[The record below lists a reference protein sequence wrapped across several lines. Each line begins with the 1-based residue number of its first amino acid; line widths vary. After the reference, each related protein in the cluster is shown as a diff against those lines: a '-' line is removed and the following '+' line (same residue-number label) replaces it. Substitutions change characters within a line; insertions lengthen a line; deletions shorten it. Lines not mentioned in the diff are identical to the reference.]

1 MVREF
6 PLYSSFLPL
15 AAKVSEPGEG
25 RICGTSE
32 RTSSTRSCTATVAR
46 EIHRHFAVC
55 VAKYLL
61 MIISRH
67 LQEIE
72 DDYFR

>member
-32 RTSSTRSCTATVAR
+32 RTGSTRSCTAAVAR
-46 EIHRHFAVC
+46 EIQCHFAAC
-55 VAKYLL
+55 VAWYMLK
-61 MIISRH
+61 IISRH

-72 DDYFR
+72 SDYLR